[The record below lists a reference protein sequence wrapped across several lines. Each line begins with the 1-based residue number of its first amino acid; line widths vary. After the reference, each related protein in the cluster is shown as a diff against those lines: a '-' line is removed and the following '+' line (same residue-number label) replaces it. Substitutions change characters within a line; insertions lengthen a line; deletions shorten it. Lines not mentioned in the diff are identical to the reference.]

1 MTRRGDLLIIAHRG
15 ASADHQENTEEAFL
29 GAVAQMADWVELDV
43 RLTAEGA
50 LIVHHDPWYHDE
62 RTVWDTPLSEV
73 PTGVIELE
81 RALDVCGRGARPLG
95 VNVEIKNTPGDLG
108 GEHVPHGLEVADRVV
123 ELLASRRAA
132 GIEEEIL
139 VSSFDAAT
147 IDRVRHLDGPPTAQ
161 LVFDLHGWPDAPEST
176 ARRGHQALHPWDPF
190 VDADLVRRTES
201 LGLRL
206 NTWTVDD
213 PQRIRELAGLGV
225 GGIVTN
231 TPARARAALGGGPQG
246 ASGTTNP
253 TASG

>member
-1 MTRRGDLLIIAHRG
+1 MTRREDLLIIAHRG

-29 GAVAQMADWVELDV
+29 GAAAQLADWVELDV

-50 LIVHHDPWYHDE
+50 LIVHHDPWYHDQ
-62 RTVWDTPLSEV
+62 RTVWDTPL
-73 PTGVIELE
+73 PDAPPGVIHLE
-81 RALDVCGRGARPLG
+81 RALDVCRRGPRPLG
-95 VNVEIKNTPGDLG
+95 VNVEIKNSPGDLG
-108 GEHVPHGLEVADRVV
+108 GDHVPHGMDVVDLVV
-123 ELLASRRAA
+123 ELLASRRAT

-139 VSSFDAAT
+139 VSSFDPAT
-147 IDRVRHLDGPPTAQ
+147 IDRVRELDGPPTAQ

-176 ARRGHQALHPWDPF
+176 ADRGHQALHPWDPF

-213 PQRIRELAGLGV
+213 PERIRELAGLGV

-231 TPARARAALGGGPQG
+231 VPARARAVLDDGPQD
-246 ASGTTNP
+246 ASGTTSP